1 MNPALVAATVSA
13 AIGLSIGV
21 ALLLEWTCLRAL
33 LLLMPAREAS
43 PRGKVS

>member
-1 MNPALVAATVSA
+1 MNQIFAAATVTA
-13 AIGLSIGV
+13 AIGFSIGL
-21 ALLLEWTCLRAL
+21 AFLLEWTCLRAL